1 MKFKG
6 VGRWTAELTVV
17 TSTGKDVLPAD
28 DLGARR
34 AVSKFY
40 FRGRMIS
47 GEKLRDFSNKWSE
60 FRGAITYYLICAER
74 LKLLN

>member
-1 MKFKG
+1 

-17 TSTGKDVLPAD
+17 TSTGKDALPAD

-40 FRGRMIS
+40 FKGKLIS
-47 GEKLRDFSNKWSE
+47 GEKLRKFSSSWGK
-60 FRGAITYYLICAER
+60 FKGIITYYLICMER
-74 LKLLN
+74 LKLMK